1 MKSRHSTWK
10 LILTTAAL
18 ASCDA
23 NVDGW
28 TKQDPDTPPD
38 DVAAALAAL
47 PNAQVIEW
55 TPDHLP
61 TYVIGELAKLGAM
74 QSDDAVASEAA
85 LRPALAPIVKP
96 FRLAPEDLTLRVM
109 NIDDNGGRHFRY
121 QQTHNGLPVIGGD
134 LVVHVDVKGAIYGV
148 NGSARGDISNSLG
161 LGGVTFASA
170 MSKIAADSRFTGMTA
185 SNLQTV
191 YIQTDD
197 GVMHKAYEATVTG
210 ARDLTPV
217 RDKVYVD
224 LDTGAIVADYP
235 QIYTA
240 ESRKVYTAGNGTSL
254 PGTLKRSEGQAA
266 NSDVD
271 VNSAYD
277 GTGNTWAAYHQHF
290 NRDSYDNAGAVL
302 ISSVHYD
309 QNYCNAYWDSTE
321 MVYGDGDP
329 SQNCNPLARAQD
341 VTAHELTHA
350 VTERE
355 SGLNYSGES
364 GGMNEAMSD
373 IFGAFVETYVKSGS
387 NGTLTPD
394 ANTWL
399 VGEQVIAPAL
409 RWMCDPAK
417 DGASADYYSSSVGN
431 LDVHYSSGLG
441 NLAFCLLTNGGTHPR
456 GKSNIP
462 VTGIG
467 MDKAIRIMYEAQTNI
482 LTSTAK
488 YANVRTAMEQAATNL
503 GYDQAT
509 KDSVSCAWAAIGV
522 GTAPSTCGGSG
533 GGGGSGSGSGGGGGG
548 GGTDGTL
555 TNNTPVSSISGAT
568 GSQQFWQ
575 MTVPA
580 GQSTLTFT
588 TSGGTGDVDMYV
600 QIGSKPTTSTYQCRP
615 YINGNSETC
624 TFTNPAAGTYWVMLN
639 GYAAYS
645 GVTLK
650 GSYSASGGGGGTGD
664 PYLTDNVAVTGISG
678 ATSSNQYWRITT
690 PAGKTLKISISS
702 GTGDADLYT
711 RFGSRPTTSTYSCR
725 PYLTGNTESCTTTS
739 TQAGDYYVM
748 IRGYQTFSGVR
759 LIASY

>member
-1 MKSRHSTWK
+1 
-10 LILTTAAL
+10 
-18 ASCDA
+18 
-23 NVDGW
+23 
-28 TKQDPDTPPD
+28 
-38 DVAAALAAL
+38 
-47 PNAQVIEW
+47 
-55 TPDHLP
+55 
-61 TYVIGELAKLGAM
+61 
-74 QSDDAVASEAA
+74 
-85 LRPALAPIVKP
+85 
-96 FRLAPEDLTLRVM
+96 
-109 NIDDNGGRHFRY
+109 
-121 QQTHNGLPVIGGD
+121 
-134 LVVHVDVKGAIYGV
+134 
-148 NGSARGDISNSLG
+148 
-161 LGGVTFASA
+161 
-170 MSKIAADSRFTGMTA
+170 
-185 SNLQTV
+185 
-191 YIQTDD
+191 
-197 GVMHKAYEATVTG
+197 
-210 ARDLTPV
+210 
-217 RDKVYVD
+217 
-224 LDTGAIVADYP
+224 
-235 QIYTA
+235 
-240 ESRKVYTAGNGTSL
+240 
-254 PGTLKRSEGQAA
+254 
-266 NSDVD
+266 
-271 VNSAYD
+271 
-277 GTGNTWAAYHQHF
+277 
-290 NRDSYDNAGAVL
+290 
-302 ISSVHYD
+302 
-309 QNYCNAYWDSTE
+309 
-321 MVYGDGDP
+321 
-329 SQNCNPLARAQD
+329 
-341 VTAHELTHA
+341 
-350 VTERE
+350 
-355 SGLNYSGES
+355 
-364 GGMNEAMSD
+364 MSD

-441 NLAFCLLTNGGTHPR
+441 NLAFCLLSQGGTHPR

-488 YANVRTAMEQAATNL
+488 FANVRTAMEQAATNL

-522 GTAPSTCGGSG
+522 GTAPSTCGGTG
-533 GGGGSGSGSGGGGGG
+533 GGGGSGSGSGSGGGGGG
-548 GGTDGTL
+548 GTGGVL
-555 TNNTPVSSISGAT
+555 TNNVPVSGLSGAT
-568 GSQQFWQ
+568 GAQQFWQ
-575 MTVPA
+575 LTVPA
-580 GQSTLTFT
+580 GQTSLTFT

-624 TFTNPAAGTYWVMLN
+624 TFSNPAAGTYWVMLN
-639 GYAAYS
+639 GYATYS

-650 GSYSASGGGGGTGD
+650 GAYSSSGGGGGTGD

-711 RFGSRPTTSTYSCR
+711 RFGSRPTTATYSCR
-725 PYLTGNTESCTTTS
+725 PYLTGNTESCTTSS